1 MIICSC
7 NYVSESEIKASI
19 DYGFS
24 SIEDI
29 ADATGAGTC
38 CGICHECIEQLIDA
52 SKLEI

>member
-7 NYVSESEIKASI
+7 NYVSESEINSYI
-19 DYGFS
+19 DNGCS

-29 ADATGAGTC
+29 SDATGAGTC
-38 CGICHECIEQLIDA
+38 CGICHEFIEQLIDS